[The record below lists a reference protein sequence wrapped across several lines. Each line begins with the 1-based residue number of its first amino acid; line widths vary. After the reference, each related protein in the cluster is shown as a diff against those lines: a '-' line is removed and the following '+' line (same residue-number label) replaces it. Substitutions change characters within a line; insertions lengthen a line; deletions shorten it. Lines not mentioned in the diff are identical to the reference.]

1 MMIIILLIKFI
12 LLLRIQR
19 KQNINILLKNMRKW
33 IIENDDPN
41 TFIECSNNMQDVYES
56 GEEFNTS
63 RKRKVLVIFDDM
75 VTDMISKN
83 SNWTIH

>member
-1 MMIIILLIKFI
+1 MIIILLIKFI

-33 IIENDDPN
+33 IIEHDDPN